1 MFKIL
6 DGRSNFYQ
14 WDINRKIIVEDST
27 ITQVHFCNR
36 TDECS
41 LVCETYQEGG
51 LTLVNVPN
59 ILLQT
64 DWRIRVY
71 AYDGEHT
78 KHEKCYEVVSRT
90 KPTDYAYT
98 ETEVLNYSALEERIE
113 NIEQNSAAFIVV
125 DDAVSV
131 VSTNPVQNKVV
142 TQFINSQVSG
152 VTSMAA
158 GAGQMASAAK
168 TIAENAESIAK
179 GRATGYAFD
188 TQQDMYNWL
197 TVQSNRAKL
206 ALGDNLYIRDVG
218 VPDYWWDE
226 TKEAV
231 YPLETQKVNMT
242 EYVLKNAFIYD
253 EDTETLTI
261 TI

>member
-6 DGRSNFYQ
+6 DGRDKFYQ
-14 WDINRKIIVEDST
+14 WDINRKLIVDDPT

-36 TDECS
+36 TDNCS
-41 LVCETYQEGG
+41 LVCETFKEDG
-51 LTLVNVPN
+51 LTVVNVPN
-59 ILLQT
+59 ILLQS
-64 DWRIRVY
+64 DWKIRVY

-78 KHEKCYEVVSRT
+78 KHDACYEVASRT

-125 DDAVSV
+125 DDAMSM

-142 TQFINSQVSG
+142 TQFINNQVSG
-152 VTSMAA
+152 VTSMVAS
-158 GAGQMASAAK
+158 AGQTASVAK
-168 TIAENAESIAK
+168 ITAENAERIAK

-188 TQQDMYNWL
+188 TEADMNNWL
-197 TVQSNRAKL
+197 NNVTFKESLVH
-206 ALGDNLYIRDVG
+206 GDNLYIRALN
-218 VPDYWWDE
+218 VPDYWWDAE
-226 TKEAV
+226 NQKA

-242 EYVLKNAFIYD
+242 EYVLKTAFNYD

-261 TI
+261 II